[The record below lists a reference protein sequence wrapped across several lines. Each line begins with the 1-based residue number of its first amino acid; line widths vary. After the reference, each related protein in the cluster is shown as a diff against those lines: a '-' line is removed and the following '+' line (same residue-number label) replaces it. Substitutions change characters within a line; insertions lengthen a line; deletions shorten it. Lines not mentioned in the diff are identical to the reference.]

1 LQPFQLSIALR
12 PVNDS
17 TGKTDNKQPIV
28 LKNVFFNTNSA
39 DLLPNSRV
47 ELDNLVALLN
57 ENTTMNIQLNGHT
70 DNVGE
75 DNSNL
80 VLSEKRA
87 QSVLEYLVS
96 KGIVATRLRAKG
108 FGENKPISTNDT
120 VEGRAINRRTEFEVW
135 Q

>member
-1 LQPFQLSIALR
+1 
-12 PVNDS
+12 
-17 TGKTDNKQPIV
+17 
-28 LKNVFFNTNSA
+28 
-39 DLLPNSRV
+39 
-47 ELDNLVALLN
+47 
-57 ENTTMNIQLNGHT
+57 MNIQLNGHT